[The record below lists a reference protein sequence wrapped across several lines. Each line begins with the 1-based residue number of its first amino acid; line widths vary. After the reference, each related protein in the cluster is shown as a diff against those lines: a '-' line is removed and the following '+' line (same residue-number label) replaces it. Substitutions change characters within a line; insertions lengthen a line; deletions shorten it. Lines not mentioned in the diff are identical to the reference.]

1 MVNDVSSNDSLS
13 NLIIETPGQSRE
25 WRLIEGLNVQQTF
38 II

>member
-13 NLIIETPGQSRE
+13 NLIETPGQSRE